1 MTNQIEVLKNG
12 LIIGGRRY
20 NDGDILEPSHHTH
33 DVLKAVDEKS
43 GPLKNW
49 VKRRRVAASAR
60 PPLKTAE
67 SAPVASGPEPT
78 PGAEG
83 ASVT

>member
-1 MTNQIEVLKNG
+1 MIQIEVLKNG

-33 DVLKAVDEKS
+33 DVLQAVDQKT

-49 VKRRRVAASAR
+49 LKRRRVAAPVKADAR
-60 PPLKTAE
+60 VAE
-67 SAPVASGPEPT
+67 SAPAASGSDPAAGSEGG
-78 PGAEG
+78 GA
-83 ASVT
+83 A